1 MTAVLNVYKRPQTLV
16 KQLYAIQNQSIPP
29 ENIII
34 WKNYAEGIT
43 IPEIPEDLKKNVTII
58 ESSKN
63 YGVWARFTCGL
74 LVNSKYVCV
83 FDDDTIPGKDWF
95 QNCTETMKTHCG
107 LLGTIGLR
115 FNRGNSYWSK
125 EPRVGWDGPNTQV
138 QQVDIVGHAWF
149 FQQNWLHYLWE
160 CEPDYVQ
167 MFQVGEDI
175 GLSYIFQKHGI
186 NTYVPPHPLNNRN
199 VWGSD
204 KDLAQQYGTEVTSVS
219 CQPDIGNKFDKAFKY
234 YINKGFMTIRNREP
248 EKKPER
254 KHPERISML
263 FMN

>member
-1 MTAVLNVYKRPQTLV
+1 MAAVD
-16 KQLYAIQNQSIPP
+16 S
-29 ENIII
+29 
-34 WKNYAEGIT
+34 
-43 IPEIPEDLKKNVTII
+43 EIPSPVREVDKPFLMPIEDVFTITGRGTVATGRIERGVINVG
-58 ESSKN
+58 E
-63 YGVWARFTCGL
+63 
-74 LVNSKYVCV
+74 
-83 FDDDTIPGKDWF
+83 
-95 QNCTETMKTHCG
+95 
-107 LLGTIGLR
+107 
-115 FNRGNSYWSK
+115 
-125 EPRVGWDGPNTQV
+125 
-138 QQVDIVGHAWF
+138 QVDIVGQAWF